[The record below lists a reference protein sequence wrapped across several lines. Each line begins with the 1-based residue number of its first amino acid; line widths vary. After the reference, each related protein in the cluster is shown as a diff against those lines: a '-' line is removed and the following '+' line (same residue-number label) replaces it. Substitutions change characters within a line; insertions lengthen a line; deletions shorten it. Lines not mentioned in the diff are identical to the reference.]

1 MKTKIRK
8 KRKECENDE
17 DIVENK
23 LVIYICEDVASIFT
37 HTDGLKKLR
46 LFTSRIL
53 RNNPSDENKV
63 ILILII

>member
-23 LVIYICEDVASIFT
+23 LVLCEDVASIFT

>member
-1 MKTKIRK
+1 VKTKIRK

-23 LVIYICEDVASIFT
+23 LVLCKDVASIFT